1 MELEELQAI
10 WETQTERP
18 VFSVNDF
25 GLHLA
30 LYQVRERSRRRLYW
44 GSSFPGFVCSLL
56 GLVGLLLL
64 FVVFYFKDVKDAAND
79 FPMNA
84 WDGLAFLVAAIA
96 LVHCAS
102 SLYVS
107 RRKHE
112 KDQSVF
118 APSLR
123 QEIER
128 GIAQIDFEIST
139 DTSRIAW
146 RYAALICLAA
156 ILMSWEVGRLNG
168 DPLPWNVLWPTVP
181 MVVVTLVALVPA
193 SRQALKQGLRR
204 KQALEGLRAKLDEN
218 PAGSWNVADLP
229 NSGGEPP
236 QR

>member
-1 MELEELQAI
+1 MELEELQSI

-18 VFSVNDF
+18 GFSVNDF

-30 LYQVRERSRRRLYW
+30 LYQVRERARRRLYW

-56 GLVGLLLL
+56 GLVGLLVL
-64 FVVFYFKDVKDAAND
+64 FVVFYFKDPEND

-84 WDGLAFLVAAIA
+84 WDGLAFLVAGSA
-96 LVHCAS
+96 LVLSAS
-102 SLYVS
+102 SIYLS

-112 KDQSVF
+112 QEQSVF

-128 GIAQIDFEIST
+128 GIAQIDFEISK
-139 DTSRIAW
+139 DTRRIAW

-156 ILMSWEVGRLNG
+156 ILMNWEVGRLNG
-168 DPLPWNVLWPTVP
+168 NPLPWKVLWMTVGI
-181 MVVVTLVALVPA
+181 VAATFVALVPA
-193 SRQALKQGLRR
+193 SRQAVKQGLRR

-218 PAGSWNVADLP
+218 PAGSWNVADSP
-229 NSGGEPP
+229 NSGGESHP
-236 QR
+236 RRG

>member
-1 MELEELQAI
+1 MQLEELQAI

-18 VFSVNDF
+18 GFSVNDF

-30 LYQVRERSRRRLYW
+30 VYQVRERARRRLFW
-44 GSSFPGFVCSLL
+44 GGYFISFVCSLI
-56 GLVGLLLL
+56 GLVILLVL
-64 FVVFYFKDVKDAAND
+64 FVSFYFKDAAND

-96 LVHCAS
+96 IVLCAS
-102 SLYVS
+102 SMYAS

-112 KDQSVF
+112 REQSVF

-128 GIAQIDFEIST
+128 GIAQIDFEIFT
-139 DTSRIAW
+139 DTSGMAW
-146 RYAALICLAA
+146 RNAALGSLAA
-156 ILMSWEVGRLNG
+156 ILMGWEAGRLNG
-168 DPLPWNVLWPTVP
+168 DPLPWEVLW
-181 MVVVTLVALVPA
+181 MIGGLVVATFVALVPT
-193 SRQALKQGLRR
+193 SRQTAKEGLRR
-204 KQALEGLRAKLDEN
+204 KRALEELLAKLDEN

-229 NSGGEPP
+229 NSGGEPH

>member
-1 MELEELQAI
+1 MKLEELQAI

-18 VFSVNDF
+18 GFSVNDF

-30 LYQVRERSRRRLYW
+30 LYQVRERARRRLFW
-44 GSSFPGFVCSLL
+44 GGYFVGFVCSLL
-56 GLVGLLLL
+56 GLVGLLVL
-64 FVVFYFKDVKDAAND
+64 FVVFYIKDPDND

-96 LVHCAS
+96 IVLSAS
-102 SLYVS
+102 LMYMS

-112 KDQSVF
+112 KDQSVI

-139 DTSRIAW
+139 STIRMAW
-146 RYAALICLAA
+146 RYVALIYLATLL
-156 ILMSWEVGRLNG
+156 ICWEVGRLNG
-168 DPLPWNVLWPTVP
+168 DPLPWNVLWMNAPA
-181 MVVVTLVALVPA
+181 MVTMFVVLVPT
-193 SRQALKQGLRR
+193 SRQAAKEGLRR

-218 PAGSWNVADLP
+218 PAGS
-229 NSGGEPP
+229 
-236 QR
+236 

>member
-1 MELEELQAI
+1 MQLEELQAI

-30 LYQVRERSRRRLYW
+30 LYQVRERTRRRLFW
-44 GSSFPGFVCSLL
+44 GGYFPGFVCSLL
-56 GLVGLLLL
+56 GLAGLLVL
-64 FVVFYFKDVKDAAND
+64 FVVFYVKDVKDPAND

-84 WDGLAFLVAAIA
+84 WDGLVFLVAAIA
-96 LVHCAS
+96 IVLGAS
-102 SLYVS
+102 SMVTR

-128 GIAQIDFEIST
+128 GIAQIDFETST
-139 DTSRIAW
+139 DASRMAW
-146 RYAALICLAA
+146 RYAALFCLAVT
-156 ILMSWEVGRLNG
+156 LFCWEAGRLNG
-168 DPLPWNVLWPTVP
+168 DPLPWEVLWITVP
-181 MVVVTLVALVPA
+181 LVVAMLVALVPA
-193 SRQALKQGLRR
+193 SRQAMKQGLQR
-204 KQALEGLRAKLDEN
+204 KRVLEGLRAKLDEN
-218 PAGSWNVADLP
+218 PAGSWIVADLP
-229 NSGGEPP
+229 NANGEPH

>member
-1 MELEELQAI
+1 MQLEELQAI

-30 LYQVRERSRRRLYW
+30 LYQVRERARRRLFW
-44 GSSFPGFVCSLL
+44 GGYFIGFVCSLL
-56 GLVGLLLL
+56 GLVVLLVL
-64 FVVFYFKDVKDAAND
+64 FVVFYFKDPAND

-96 LVHCAS
+96 IVLCAS
-102 SLYVS
+102 SMYTS

-139 DTSRIAW
+139 DTSGMAW
-146 RYAALICLAA
+146 RNAALVSLAA
-156 ILMSWEVGRLNG
+156 ILMGWEAGRLNG
-168 DPLPWNVLWPTVP
+168 DPLPWEVLW
-181 MVVVTLVALVPA
+181 MIGGLVVATFVALVPA
-193 SRQALKQGLRR
+193 SRQAVKEGLRR
-204 KQALEGLRAKLDEN
+204 KRALEGLLAKLDEN

-229 NSGGEPP
+229 NSGGEPH